1 MPTGY
6 TQKQLNLD
14 SSDSS
19 INSQLNNEEIDES
32 SPVGAEGGNK
42 TLINNLNRSEYKFSM
57 VKEVHIHLSGDSKN
71 DEIVKDPDEK
81 KSTVSAVNTVT
92 SNDNTPVSQ
101 GGNIHAHSNSSDQ
114 NRSQMNTGTVEDH
127 HENPTD
133 KCLRPYSTEHFV
145 VEEDQH
151 PSLDHL
157 LISGGLVLGQ
167 PTSDMGE
174 NIGKN
179 CEQEYEALNDDF
191 LNQPNIDSYQNIR
204 TGNSSEELNQSLEQQ
219 VRSSEN
225 ENGLLFAERIQHPE
239 SSSTQ
244 DNNFEKNYEQ
254 EYEALNR
261 DVGNQ

>member
-1 MPTGY
+1 
-6 TQKQLNLD
+6 
-14 SSDSS
+14 
-19 INSQLNNEEIDES
+19 
-32 SPVGAEGGNK
+32 
-42 TLINNLNRSEYKFSM
+42 M

-127 HENPTD
+127 ENPTD
-133 KCLRPYSTEHFV
+133 KCLRPNSRSTEHFV

-204 TGNSSEELNQSLEQQ
+204 TGNPSEELNQSLEQQ